1 MQGVLLAVLIIGG
14 CAAYGVLGVYFGRR
28 IIKKHVAEGH
38 NDVLVPIFLTAGVIY
53 AVLLGFIVVAVWES
67 YGAAHDNIS
76 EEAAMLVP
84 LYRQTT
90 VMAPEKGV
98 VMQRLIREYAE
109 NVVHD
114 EWPTLQRSGA
124 ASEKARKSIGDIFRE
139 YSTLTPA
146 TKVREFIAAQFLST
160 LSQIILDRNKR
171 VLQANEQLSWV
182 IWLGVIG
189 GGAIIIGMTFF
200 LYMDRPQP
208 QMVMVGVMSG
218 MIGMLLF
225 MMVVLNKP
233 FVGPL
238 ALEPAPFE
246 QALATFTD
254 IDRGN

>member
-208 QMVMVGVMSG
+208 QMVMAGVMSG